1 MVSGLRVNASFGSNM
16 IELQNAE
23 GAFEMT
29 SEGVNL
35 ELKGVL
41 EVKADSSVKASGK
54 FLLKIDTRENEPVV
68 EIVGHEVVF
77 EVLGQNFSGDFIF
90 YKPKGGE
97 PIVAKVENLD
107 LEMGTEG
114 QSQVKIR
121 DGSSY
126 VC

>member
-54 FLLKIDTRENEPVV
+54 F
-68 EIVGHEVVF
+68 
-77 EVLGQNFSGDFIF
+77 FI
-90 YKPKGGE
+90 K
-97 PIVAKVENLD
+97 D
-107 LEMGTEG
+107 
-114 QSQVKIR
+114 
-121 DGSSY
+121 
-126 VC
+126 